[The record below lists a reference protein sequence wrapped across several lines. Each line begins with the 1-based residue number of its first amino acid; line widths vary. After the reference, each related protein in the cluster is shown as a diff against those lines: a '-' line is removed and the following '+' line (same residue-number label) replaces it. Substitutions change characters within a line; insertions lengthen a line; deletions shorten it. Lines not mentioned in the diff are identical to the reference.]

1 MTDRPITD
9 EPSYVK
15 IPSAVARTGIS
26 RATLYRLAGAGLIRF
41 VKVGR
46 SSLVDWNS
54 LRGYLAIQPTANIGD
69 PGNRSMKGA
78 GNYAAS

>member
-1 MTDRPITD
+1 MTDRSITD

-46 SSLVDWNS
+46 SSLVEWQA
-54 LRGYLAIQPTANIGD
+54 LKAYLAMRPAANIRAPQKCSG
-69 PGNRSMKGA
+69 SWA
-78 GNYAAS
+78 GVHAAS